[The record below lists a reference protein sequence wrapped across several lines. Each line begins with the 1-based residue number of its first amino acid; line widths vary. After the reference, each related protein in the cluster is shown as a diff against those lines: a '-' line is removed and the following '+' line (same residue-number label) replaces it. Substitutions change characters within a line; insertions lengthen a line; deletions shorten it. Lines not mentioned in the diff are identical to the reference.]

1 MSEIIWK
8 NYKWVNNSNN
18 MNNELINKLTVSCL
32 DVINETEYNNDDKI
46 IKQVEEN
53 KIEIDKLKY
62 MIYGMKREI
71 KDLKNAISLLLD
83 KKREHKEIYQ
93 VL

>member
-62 MIYGMKREI
+62 MIYGMKRDI